1 MLSSYRRAFRLVLT
15 WQTGWDS
22 NPRNACTSGG
32 LVIRCLRPTQP
43 PVRILQQEAPVLRN
57 EPAVFVFLLMWLALS
72 LMDDLASKNNQKYR
86 ILAHPYCAK
95 PNALRPLPVFLA
107 PNVSCCESQFGH
119 IIWKLLG

>member
-1 MLSSYRRAFRLVLT
+1 MFMLSSYRRAFRLVLT

-72 LMDDLASKNNQKYR
+72 LMDDLASKKVN
-86 ILAHPYCAK
+86 LEVPY
-95 PNALRPLPVFLA
+95 
-107 PNVSCCESQFGH
+107 
-119 IIWKLLG
+119 IWLHLLGSNQGPTD